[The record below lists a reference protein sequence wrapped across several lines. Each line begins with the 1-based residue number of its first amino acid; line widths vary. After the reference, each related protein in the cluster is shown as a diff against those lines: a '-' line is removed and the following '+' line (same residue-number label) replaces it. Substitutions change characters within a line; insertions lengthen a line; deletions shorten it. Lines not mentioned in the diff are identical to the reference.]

1 MVQSEVDDG
10 IVGDTVA
17 DVQAVYVTGKDCP

>member
-10 IVGDTVA
+10 IVGDAVA
-17 DVQAVYVTGKDCP
+17 DVQAVYVTDKDCP